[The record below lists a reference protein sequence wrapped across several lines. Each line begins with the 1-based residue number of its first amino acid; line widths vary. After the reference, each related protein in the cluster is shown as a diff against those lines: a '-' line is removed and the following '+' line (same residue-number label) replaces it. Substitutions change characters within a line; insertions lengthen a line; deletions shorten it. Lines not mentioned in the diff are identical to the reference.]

1 MRLVLDTN
9 VIIAAMRSPAGAS
22 AGLLRAVRAGRAA
35 MVCNPALFLE
45 YEAVMK
51 RPHHL
56 AAAGLMPEQVD
67 EFLTGLA
74 FIVSP
79 TASGPSWRPLLT
91 DPDDE
96 MVLEAAINGPADA
109 IVTFETATFAP
120 IAPAFGIDVLTPGA
134 ACHRIRP

>member
-9 VIIAAMRSPAGAS
+9 VIVAAMRSPTGAS
-22 AGLLRAVRAGRAA
+22 AGLLRAVRDGRVTVVA
-35 MVCNPALFLE
+35 NPALFLE

-56 AAAGLMPEQVD
+56 AAAGLTLEQVD
-67 EFLTGLA
+67 KFLTGLA

-79 TASGPSWRPLLT
+79 TASGPSWRPLLA

-109 IVTFETATFAP
+109 IVTFETTTFAP
-120 IAPAFGIDVLTPGA
+120 VAPSFGIDVLTPGS
-134 ACHRIRP
+134 ACRRMRP